1 MDRRGFFRT
10 AGGGVVAICSICASL
25 ARATAEGA
33 HWTYSGAQ
41 GPDHWGE
48 LAPEAQVCAAG
59 SEQSPIDLTG
69 AVPADL
75 PKIEVS
81 YKPQPLRVINNGHTI
96 QVNFQPGSEIA
107 IGKDHYTLLQYHFHH
122 PSEHLLAGNPFAMEL
137 HLVHRHASGQLAVL
151 GAFIKPGKANPIIEA
166 VWKAA
171 PKEEGP
177 EQLVGVNWDPSGL
190 LPPERRYFTYAG
202 SLTTPP
208 CSEVVRWVVFA
219 APIEISA
226 DQLKAF
232 AALYP
237 MNARPV
243 RPLGR
248 RFLLASHSSKRG

>member
-1 MDRRGFFRT
+1 MLQGLGPQATAFWRRSASNSLDQESGDGQKRLFRT

-25 ARATAEGA
+25 ARATAEEA

-48 LAPEAQVCAAG
+48 LAPEAKVCTAG

-107 IGKDHYTLLQYHFHH
+107 IGKDRYTLLQYHFHH
-122 PSEHLLAGNPFAMEL
+122 PSEHLVAGNPFAMEL

-151 GAFIKPGKANPIIEA
+151 GAFIKPGKGEPDRRSGM
-166 VWKAA
+166 
-171 PKEEGP
+171 EGGTKGGRP
-177 EQLVGVNWDPSGL
+177 GTAGGRQLGPLRPASARTEIL
-190 LPPERRYFTYAG
+190 HLCRLPDHP
-202 SLTTPP
+202 
-208 CSEVVRWVVFA
+208 
-219 APIEISA
+219 
-226 DQLKAF
+226 
-232 AALYP
+232 AL
-237 MNARPV
+237 
-243 RPLGR
+243 
-248 RFLLASHSSKRG
+248 F

>member
-1 MDRRGFFRT
+1 MDRRSFFRT

-25 ARATAEGA
+25 ARAPAEGA

-59 SEQSPIDLTG
+59 NEQSPIDLTG

-107 IGKDHYTLLQYHFHH
+107 IGKDRYTLLQYHFHH
-122 PSEHLLAGNPFAMEL
+122 PSEHLVAGNPFAMEL

-190 LPPERRYFTYAG
+190 LPRERRYFTYAG

-219 APIEISA
+219 TPIEISA
-226 DQLKAF
+226 DQLKTF

-243 RPLGR
+243 RPQGR
-248 RFLLASHSSKRG
+248 RFLLASR

>member
-1 MDRRGFFRT
+1 MDRRSFFRT

-25 ARATAEGA
+25 ARAPAEGA

-59 SEQSPIDLTG
+59 NEQSPIDLTG

-177 EQLVGVNWDPSGL
+177 EQLVGVNWDTCDPL
-190 LPPERRYFTYAG
+190 IKRQRLPPVFPPFLPTPKPLYRRRNAPELEAFERRSYAAG
-202 SLTTPP
+202 ATPKI
-208 CSEVVRWVVFA
+208 
-219 APIEISA
+219 APAGRSA
-226 DQLKAF
+226 GACC
-232 AALYP
+232 
-237 MNARPV
+237 RPRR
-243 RPLGR
+243 RPLG
-248 RFLLASHSSKRG
+248 